1 MGLIQFT
8 DGSGIET
15 WDGGWIGVSIT
26 QSYGFEEL

>member
-26 QSYGFEEL
+26 QSYGFEKL